1 MNQLIRLGLIAGMA
15 LTPML
20 ARAQTLISPGRIT
33 WGLAATF
40 PPFEFEKDGKPVG
53 FDLDLAAALAKD
65 MKLKS
70 EISTFQFSGLI
81 PALLGKRIDAIISG
95 MYVNAKREQVADF
108 VPYMLVGNQIVVPHG
123 NPLHMTGPL
132 SLCGHRVAA
141 PIGTV
146 FETAAQAADKACTAA
161 GKPAISLLTLAGTTT
176 CALALAENRADAI
189 IVSTPTAAALLNSNP
204 GAYATG
210 GGSFD
215 THTQVGIAVAKDNP
229 GLKAAL
235 ERAMKTVV
243 TDGTYARL
251 LKKWSMPAGS
261 SLVKV
266 ADVK

>member
-1 MNQLIRLGLIAGMA
+1 MHRFLRLGLIACLW
-15 LTPML
+15 LTPAL
-20 ARAQTLISPGRIT
+20 ARAQTLVTSGHIT

-40 PPFEFEKDGKPVG
+40 PPFEFVRDGKPVG
-53 FDLDLAAALAKD
+53 FDLDLAAALAKQ

-70 EISTFQFSGLI
+70 EITTFQFNGLI

-108 VPYMLVGNQIVVPHG
+108 VPYMLVGNQIVVAHG
-123 NPLHMTGPL
+123 NPLHMTGTM

-146 FETAAQAADKACTAA
+146 FETAAKAADQACKAA

-176 CALALAENRADAI
+176 CALALTQHRADAI
-189 IVSTPTAAALLNSNP
+189 IVSTPTAAALLNAEP
-204 GAYATG
+204 DAYSTG

-215 THTQVGIAVAKDNP
+215 THTKVGIAVAKDNP
-229 GLKAAL
+229 NLLAAL
-235 ERAMKTVV
+235 QAALKTVV
-243 TDGTYARL
+243 ADGTYAKL

-261 SLVKV
+261 SLFPTAAK
-266 ADVK
+266 